1 MIAALSLEDTQF
13 EQIVSH
19 SVSSVFH
26 TMLDL
31 TVELRGSSTVD
42 CDGVPLDFI
51 PITSS
56 GEMLVVGNVGIV
68 GKITGMVYL
77 YMTHPFATRMAA
89 RMLGMT
95 EAEVEE
101 DDLIN
106 DVIGEISN
114 MVVGQFKNQLDERG
128 YACRLTIPSI
138 LRGSNFVVE
147 PVRSAERQVFYF
159 QCGDD
164 NIAYDILMKAED

>member
-1 MIAALSLEDTQF
+1 MISALCLDETQF
-13 EQIVSH
+13 KQIVSN

-26 TMLDL
+26 TMLNL
-31 TVELRGSSTVD
+31 SVEMKGVSALD
-42 CDGVPLDFI
+42 CDGVPVDFV
-51 PITSS
+51 PLTAT

-68 GKITGMVYL
+68 GRLTGMVYL
-77 YMTHPFATRMAA
+77 YMTHSFATRIAA

-101 DDLIN
+101 DELIN
-106 DVIGEISN
+106 DVIGELSN

-159 QCGDD
+159 TCGNDS
-164 NIAYDILMKAED
+164 IAYDILMKAGE

>member
-1 MIAALSLEDTQF
+1 MISTLPIDTAQF
-13 EQIVSH
+13 ERMVSN

-31 TVELRGSSTVD
+31 KVDLCGTSSMD
-42 CDGVPLDFI
+42 CNGVPVDYI
-51 PITSS
+51 PVTAR
-56 GEMLVVGNVGIV
+56 GESLVVGNVGFV
-68 GKITGMVYL
+68 GRITGMVYL
-77 YMTHPFATRMAA
+77 YMTYHFATRLAS

-95 EAEVEE
+95 EQEVESE
-101 DDLIN
+101 DMVN

-114 MVVGQFKNQLDERG
+114 MVVGQFKNQLDQEG

-159 QCGDD
+159 KCGEDD
-164 NIAYDILMKAED
+164 LAYDILMKPGE